1 MRTTVDLDDD
11 LLLVARHLAHERG
24 ETLGRVVSDLARRG
38 LRPTARTAS
47 RGVVPTLPRRPGARP
62 VTSQMVKELLE
73 AEG

>member
-11 LLLVARHLAHERG
+11 LLLVARHLAQERG
-24 ETLGRVVSDLARRG
+24 ETLGRVVSDLALRG
-38 LRPTARTAS
+38 LRPATRTTG
-47 RGVVPTLPRRPGARP
+47 RGIVPTLPRRPGARP